1 MMLCLSLPYF
11 VWAGWFNVGVY
22 IVARSI
28 DVMLC
33 LSLTLF
39 RMGWLVQCRCWE
51 DYIVARSIDVMLC
64 LSLALF
70 RTGWLVQCRC
80 WEDYIVARSIDVML
94 LNNPISVPLLNPI
107 SYGLV
112 RSM

>member
-1 MMLCLSLPYF
+1 MYGRRC
-11 VWAGWFNVGVY
+11 WEDY

-64 LSLALF
+64 LSLTLF
-70 RTGWLVQCRC
+70 RTGWLV
-80 WEDYIVARSIDVML
+80 M
-94 LNNPISVPLLNPI
+94 
-107 SYGLV
+107 
-112 RSM
+112 

>member
-1 MMLCLSLPYF
+1 MLCLPLTLF
-11 VWAGWFNVGVY
+11 RIGWLVQCRCWEDY

-51 DYIVARSIDVMLC
+51 DYIVARSIRGLYC
-64 LSLALF
+64 SYA
-70 RTGWLVQCRC
+70 
-80 WEDYIVARSIDVML
+80 
-94 LNNPISVPLLNPI
+94 VPLFNPI

-112 RSM
+112 GSM

>member
-1 MMLCLSLPYF
+1 MLSLTLF
-11 VWAGWFNVGVY
+11 RMGWLVQCRCWEDY

-28 DVMLC
+28 AVMLC

-51 DYIVARSIDVMLC
+51 DYIVARSIDVI
-64 LSLALF
+64 A
-70 RTGWLVQCRC
+70 
-80 WEDYIVARSIDVML
+80 
-94 LNNPISVPLLNPI
+94 VPLFNPI

-112 RSM
+112 GSM